1 MNIEL
6 ARPDDLPELLDFLY
20 AAFRAG
26 NPDHPRF
33 EALFP
38 DLFAP
43 TAEAMARHQIIRKGG
58 RIVSCVG
65 TYPMTV
71 RIAGCRVPAAGLGQ
85 VSTAP
90 DMQGHGFMTQL
101 LAAAGRRME
110 EEGAAVSWLGGRHDR
125 YGRHGWELVQDGY
138 VFSFSGGALRAMDE
152 NLLVSSAPGSAAE
165 ISEAMFA
172 MRDAATSVEDAPESY
187 RIRLGR
193 GEAEV
198 WTAHRRKTDAVAAWA
213 VVLLKARRVAD
224 FCGTTDGV
232 IQIAKSAALRHGSLS
247 LPASGADKG
256 LLERLRAECA
266 YMRIGSQMLRIVSL
280 VRTLAAYRPLVEA
293 AMPSGCGA
301 TLRMTRGEAPA
312 EEVVLGA
319 GGRAIELD
327 PKRMARL
334 LFGPERAGDVPGV
347 PADLHWLNAVFP
359 IPFTIPELF
368 HV

>member
-38 DLFAP
+38 DLVAP

-125 YGRHGWELVQDGY
+125 YGRHGVASLPQIPSSEMMRQRPPRPDQAAPSPSDLRSAKGMLLHRNQCRKDW
-138 VFSFSGGALRAMDE
+138 SFRCL
-152 NLLVSSAPGSAAE
+152 
-165 ISEAMFA
+165 
-172 MRDAATSVEDAPESY
+172 
-187 RIRLGR
+187 
-193 GEAEV
+193 
-198 WTAHRRKTDAVAAWA
+198 
-213 VVLLKARRVAD
+213 RRVSKGAHVD
-224 FCGTTDGV
+224 
-232 IQIAKSAALRHGSLS
+232 ASAIGR
-247 LPASGADKG
+247 
-256 LLERLRAECA
+256 RLV
-266 YMRIGSQMLRIVSL
+266 GKV
-280 VRTLAAYRPLVEA
+280 
-293 AMPSGCGA
+293 
-301 TLRMTRGEAPA
+301 
-312 EEVVLGA
+312 
-319 GGRAIELD
+319 
-327 PKRMARL
+327 
-334 LFGPERAGDVPGV
+334 
-347 PADLHWLNAVFP
+347 
-359 IPFTIPELF
+359 
-368 HV
+368 